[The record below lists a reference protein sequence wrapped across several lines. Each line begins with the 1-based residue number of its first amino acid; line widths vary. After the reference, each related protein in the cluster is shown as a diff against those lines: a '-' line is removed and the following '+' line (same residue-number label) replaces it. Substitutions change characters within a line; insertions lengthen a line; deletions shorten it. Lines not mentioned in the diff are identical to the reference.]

1 MLKKAFLSILVFV
14 MVVGFCFATQNPSS
28 IVIKGSVEEGGG
40 IKPPDENI
48 PSITDGAIQTFVYYD
63 TEGAADISDT
73 SGGLTGLSDAA
84 TTLKGISFDLT
95 GLKSDPDA
103 LYLYLVCGVNAGSEE
118 SNATITF
125 SSEKGWEY
133 QEDLG
138 ERQEQAIPLVFSSEG
153 AFSDEGK
160 FTVKPTVKPTSS
172 DASEGGTESS
182 IEIVLNAAA
191 DAQFQLMIVSKTKV
205 SWKQDAYY
213 VGEYIATITIQV
225 DGGQ

>member
-1 MLKKAFLSILVFV
+1 MLRKTFLSILVLV
-14 MVVGFCFATQNPSS
+14 MIVGFCFASQNPSS
-28 IVIKGSVEEGGG
+28 IVIKGEVEEGGG

-95 GLKSDPDA
+95 GSKSDPDA

-118 SNATITF
+118 SSATITF

-133 QEDLG
+133 KEKLG
-138 ERQEQAIPLVFSSEG
+138 ERKAQAIPLVFSSKDED
-153 AFSDEGK
+153 AFSDVGR
-160 FTVKPTVKPTSS
+160 FTVVHESY
-172 DASEGGTESS
+172 DASEGGTQSG

-191 DAQFQLMIVSKTKV
+191 DAQFQPMIVSKTKV

>member
-1 MLKKAFLSILVFV
+1 MLRKAFLSILVLV

-28 IVIKGSVEEGGG
+28 IVIKGRVEEGGG

-63 TEGAADISDT
+63 IEGAAGISGT
-73 SGGLTGLSDAA
+73 SGGLKGLYDVA
-84 TTLKGISFDLT
+84 TTLDGIFFDLT

-118 SNATITF
+118 SSATITF
-125 SSEKGWEY
+125 SSEEGWVY
-133 QEDLG
+133 LEDLG
-138 ERQEQAIPLVFSSEG
+138 ERQEQAIPLVFTSED
-153 AFSDEGK
+153 AFSDEGE
-160 FTVKPTVKPTSS
+160 FTVEPTSS
-172 DASEGGTESS
+172 DASEGNTKSS
-182 IEIVLNAAA
+182 IKIVLNAAA
-191 DAQFQLMIVSKTKV
+191 DAQFQPMIVSKTKV

-213 VGEYIATITIQV
+213 VGGYEATITIQV